1 MQKTTPMKSF
11 IIAAGCFLLSASA
24 ISAQDR
30 CLREFRNK
38 HRANAEVHTVS
49 VGGFSLK
56 LAGWCLSFAD
66 DDADAKSVKHALQN
80 VRRVKVYTITNV
92 NGSTV
97 SGEDI
102 ADLKSNLQ
110 RNEHFDVLME
120 VRDKGNLVHILNKGN
135 DDELG
140 NVVML
145 IQEESD
151 FVIVNLQTTLKFSEI
166 NSLIRQFASN

>member
-1 MQKTTPMKSF
+1 MKSF
-11 IIAAGCFLLSASA
+11 IIAAGCVLLSASA
-24 ISAQDR
+24 VSAQDR

-38 HRANAEVHTVS
+38 HRAGSEVHTVS
-49 VGGFSLK
+49 MGGVSLK

-66 DDADAKSVKHALQN
+66 DDADAKSVKHALKN
-80 VRRVKVYTITNV
+80 VQKVKIYTISNV

-102 ADLKSNLQ
+102 AELKSNLQ
-110 RNEHFDVLME
+110 RNEHFDLLME
-120 VRDKGNLVHILNKGN
+120 VREKGNLVHVLNRGN

-145 IQEESD
+145 VQDQSD
-151 FVIVNLQTTLKFSEI
+151 FVIVNLQTTLKMSDV

>member
-1 MQKTTPMKSF
+1 MKSF

-24 ISAQDR
+24 VSAQDK

-49 VGGFSLK
+49 LGGFSLK
-56 LAGWCLSFAD
+56 MAGWCLSFAD
-66 DDADAKSVKHALQN
+66 DDADAQSVKHALKN
-80 VRRVKVYTITNV
+80 VRRVKVYTISNV
-92 NGSTV
+92 NGTTV
-97 SGEDI
+97 SGDDI

-110 RNEHFDVLME
+110 RNENFDMLME
-120 VRDKGNLVHILNKGN
+120 VRDKGNLVQILNKGN
-135 DDELG
+135 EDELG